1 VLHREMDARYR
12 VGLMDWLACAFAG
25 REQTAATAARA
36 AGGDLT
42 DRVIAAGAAGHVLDF
57 DDTYMP
63 GLAHLTAPVAP
74 AACLLGAEV
83 GASVGDVLDA
93 YAAGFE
99 AMGAVARAG
108 HSTLYDRGWH
118 PTSVCGVIGS
128 AVASAKLLGLSEE
141 RTESATA
148 LSLLSAA
155 GHQSAFG
162 SDAKSLQVGF
172 AASAGV
178 RAARLAA
185 HGAHAGDRVRKGFEN
200 TYGAPW
206 VDPDPARPAVAEN
219 WIKAYPCCLQTHGAI
234 EVADQARAA
243 GISPP
248 LEVVVHPVSR
258 RAAPYDD
265 VADGLQAKFSIP
277 YTVAF
282 TLLHCPPG
290 ASDFARVDT
299 DALELAS
306 DVKVTTDASLLES
319 EARLR
324 GQDGFEARVEAALG
338 SPQRPMTAAQLQDKV
353 ASLAGDA
360 LNGILDNPNEPAKAV
375 VGAARLP

>member
-1 VLHREMDARYR
+1 MDARYR

-36 AGGDLT
+36 AGGDLS

-57 DDTYMP
+57 DDTYVP

-83 GASVGDVLDA
+83 GASIGDLLDA

-108 HSTLYDRGWH
+108 HPTLYDRGWH

-128 AVASAKLLGLSEE
+128 AVASAKLLGLNEA
-141 RTESATA
+141 RTESATT

-172 AASAGV
+172 AAAAGV

-185 HGAHAGDRVRKGFEN
+185 HGAQAGDRVRKGFED

-206 VDPDPARPAVAEN
+206 AEPDPAHPAVTEN

-234 EVADQARAA
+234 EVAEQARAA

-248 LEVVVHPVSR
+248 IGVVVHPVSR
-258 RAAPYDD
+258 RAAPYDN
-265 VADGLQAKFSIP
+265 VVDGLQAKFSIP

-282 TLLHCPPG
+282 TLLYGPPR
-290 ASDFARVDT
+290 ASDFTRVDP
-299 DALELAS
+299 DARRLAS
-306 DVKVTTDASLLES
+306 DVKVETDASLQES
-319 EARLR
+319 EARLT
-324 GQDGFEARVEAALG
+324 GGDGFEARVEAALG
-338 SPQRPMTAAQLQDKV
+338 SPQRPMTAAQLRDKV
-353 ASLAGDA
+353 ASLAGSA
-360 LNGILDNPNEPAKAV
+360 LDGILDDLREPAKTLV
-375 VGAARLP
+375 TTARLP

>member
-1 VLHREMDARYR
+1 MDARYR
-12 VGLMDWLACAFAG
+12 VAFMDWLACAFAG
-25 REQTAATAARA
+25 RQETAATAARA
-36 AGGDLT
+36 VGGDLT
-42 DRVIAAGAAGHVLDF
+42 DRVIAAGGAGHVLDF

-63 GLAHLTAPVAP
+63 GLAHLSAPVAP
-74 AACLLGAEV
+74 AACLVGAEI
-83 GASVGDVLDA
+83 GASIGEVLDA
-93 YAAGFE
+93 YVAGFE

-108 HSTLYDRGWH
+108 HPALYDRGWH

-128 AVASAKLLGLSEE
+128 AVTSAKLLGLNET

-148 LSLLSAA
+148 LALLSAA

-172 AASAGV
+172 SAAAGV

-206 VDPDPARPAVAEN
+206 AEPDPAHPAVVEN

-243 GISPP
+243 GISSPV
-248 LEVVVHPVSR
+248 EVVVHPVSR

-265 VADGLQAKFSIP
+265 VVDGLQAKFSIP

-282 TLLHCPPG
+282 TLLHGPPG
-290 ASDFARVDT
+290 ASDFARVYP

-306 DVKVTTDASLLES
+306 DVRVTTDARLLES

-324 GQDGFEARVEAALG
+324 GKDGFEARVEAALG
-338 SPQRPMTAAQLQDKV
+338 SPQRPMTAAQLHYKV
-353 ASLAGDA
+353 ASLTGGA
-360 LNGILDNPNEPAKAV
+360 LNGVLDDLNEPAKAV
-375 VGAARLP
+375 VETARLP